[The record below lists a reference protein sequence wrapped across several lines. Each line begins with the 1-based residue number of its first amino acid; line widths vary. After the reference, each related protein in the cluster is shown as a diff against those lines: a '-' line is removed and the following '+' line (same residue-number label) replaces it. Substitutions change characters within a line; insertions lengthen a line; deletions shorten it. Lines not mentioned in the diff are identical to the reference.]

1 MLYPGVSSSCER
13 PVKKAKLCRHPS
25 IQLSRAIR
33 TAAIQS
39 ASYAAMRKKVI
50 KHHIGRRWRRR
61 RRLRQPRTRR
71 RRRRRRQPEE
81 TQTETETSGDGE
93 SRGRTRTRRRRR
105 RQPQETEIETETSGD
120 GDSRGRTRTR
130 RQRRRRRRK
139 RAETETETETAGDS
153 RRRRRRQ
160 TQPDAETVM
169 ERAPKR
175 QNDPSLTG
183 DGDPHRRRQP
193 QPDKAFKAKYLE
205 DIKDEAFRADL
216 DARFAYVKAVYKQRE
231 EEEKERRLALADPLF
246 YTKQERRRI
255 EVYVENEYQKIQ
267 KSGQSCTHS
276 DASWGGPAEDYIRSE
291 LRELGII
298 SRATPS
304 EQRELEIISVTS
316 ESWSSDTRSPVQ
328 AESATKVQA
337 EQAPQPCC

>member
-1 MLYPGVSSSCER
+1 
-13 PVKKAKLCRHPS
+13 
-25 IQLSRAIR
+25 
-33 TAAIQS
+33 
-39 ASYAAMRKKVI
+39 
-50 KHHIGRRWRRR
+50 
-61 RRLRQPRTRR
+61 
-71 RRRRRRQPEE
+71 
-81 TQTETETSGDGE
+81 
-93 SRGRTRTRRRRR
+93 
-105 RQPQETEIETETSGD
+105 
-120 GDSRGRTRTR
+120 
-130 RQRRRRRRK
+130 
-139 RAETETETETAGDS
+139 
-153 RRRRRRQ
+153 
-160 TQPDAETVM
+160 M

-267 KSGQSCTHS
+267 KSG
-276 DASWGGPAEDYIRSE
+276 ASWGSLAEDYIRSE

-316 ESWSSDTRSPVQ
+316 ESSSSDTMS
-328 AESATKVQA
+328 
-337 EQAPQPCC
+337 

>member
-1 MLYPGVSSSCER
+1 
-13 PVKKAKLCRHPS
+13 
-25 IQLSRAIR
+25 
-33 TAAIQS
+33 
-39 ASYAAMRKKVI
+39 VI
-50 KHHIGRRWRRR
+50 
-61 RRLRQPRTRR
+61 
-71 RRRRRRQPEE
+71 
-81 TQTETETSGDGE
+81 
-93 SRGRTRTRRRRR
+93 
-105 RQPQETEIETETSGD
+105 
-120 GDSRGRTRTR
+120 
-130 RQRRRRRRK
+130 
-139 RAETETETETAGDS
+139 
-153 RRRRRRQ
+153 
-160 TQPDAETVM
+160 

-175 QNDPSLTG
+175 
-183 DGDPHRRRQP
+183 HRRRQP

-216 DARFAYVKAVYKQRE
+216 DARFAYVKAVYKQQE

-255 EVYVENEYQKIQ
+255 EVYDVENEYQKIQ

-316 ESWSSDTRSPVQ
+316 ESSSSDTMS
-328 AESATKVQA
+328 
-337 EQAPQPCC
+337 

>member
-71 RRRRRRQPEE
+71 RRRRRRQPE
-81 TQTETETSGDGE
+81 
-93 SRGRTRTRRRRR
+93 
-105 RQPQETEIETETSGD
+105 ETEIETETSGD

-337 EQAPQPCC
+337 EQAPPPCS

>member
-39 ASYAAMRKKVI
+39 ASYVAMRKKVI

-81 TQTETETSGDGE
+81 TQT
-93 SRGRTRTRRRRR
+93 
-105 RQPQETEIETETSGD
+105 ETETSGD

>member
-71 RRRRRRQPEE
+71 RRRRRRQP
-81 TQTETETSGDGE
+81 
-93 SRGRTRTRRRRR
+93 
-105 RQPQETEIETETSGD
+105 QETELETETSGD